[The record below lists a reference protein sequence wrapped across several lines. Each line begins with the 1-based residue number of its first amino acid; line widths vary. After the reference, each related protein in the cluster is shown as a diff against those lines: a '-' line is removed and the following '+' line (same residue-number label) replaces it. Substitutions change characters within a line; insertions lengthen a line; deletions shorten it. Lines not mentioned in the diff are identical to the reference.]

1 MNNIVN
7 HVAMKVL
14 YLRDSEE
21 LYSPSNGLCYATE
34 SSAGL
39 DLRAC
44 WPKEQPDG
52 QADEQLGYLGDT
64 ITIRAGARYAIPT
77 GVCMEIMQAGI
88 AGFVYSRSGLGA
100 KHGLT
105 MAQGVGVID
114 ADYRGELIVWLLNTS
129 NEEHTIQRGD
139 RIAQLVLQPVY
150 HAIVEA
156 VDSLSDTERGGGGF
170 GHTGTK

>member
-7 HVAMKVL
+7 HVTMNIV
-14 YLRDSEE
+14 YLRDSEA
-21 LYSPSNGLCYATE
+21 LYSPSNGLCHATAA
-34 SSAGL
+34 SAGL

-44 WPKEQPDG
+44 WEQN
-52 QADEQLGYLGDT
+52 LGDT
-64 ITIRAGARYAIPT
+64 ITIAAGERHAIPT

-105 MAQGVGVID
+105 VAQGVGVID

-129 NEEHTIQRGD
+129 HEERMVQRGD

-150 HAIVEA
+150 HACVEA
-156 VDSLSDTERGGGGF
+156 VKCLSDTERGGGGF
-170 GHTGTK
+170 GHTGVK

>member
-1 MNNIVN
+1 
-7 HVAMKVL
+7 MKIL

-21 LYSPSNGLCYATE
+21 LYSHSNGLCYATE
-34 SSAGL
+34 ASAGL

-44 WPKEQPDG
+44 WELDQQAGQPDS
-52 QADEQLGYLGDT
+52 
-64 ITIRAGARYAIPT
+64 ITIAAGARHAIPT
-77 GVCMEIMQAGI
+77 GICMEIMQAGI

-129 NEEHTIQRGD
+129 NEERTVHRGD

-150 HAIVEA
+150 HACVEA
-156 VDSLSDTERGGGGF
+156 VDSLSDTARGAGGF
-170 GHTGTK
+170 GHTGKV